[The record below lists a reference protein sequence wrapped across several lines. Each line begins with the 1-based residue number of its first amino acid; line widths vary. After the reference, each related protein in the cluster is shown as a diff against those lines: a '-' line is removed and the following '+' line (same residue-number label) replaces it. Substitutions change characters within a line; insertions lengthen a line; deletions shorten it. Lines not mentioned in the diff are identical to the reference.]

1 MEDFDNDIELDLA
14 VAIWE
19 LGDDIPLDLEVAL
32 LGKGYDVQ
40 ALRERYMN

>member
-1 MEDFDNDIELDLA
+1 MNDFDIELELA
-14 VAIWE
+14 IAVWE
-19 LGDDIPLDLEVAL
+19 LGDDIPLDLEVRL